1 MWKYDRCDGSGIYVW
16 DYGDYQKQTHLEYQ
30 ALEFPISTDD

>member
-1 MWKYDRCDGSGIYVW
+1 MDVVVYVC

-30 ALEFPISTDD
+30 ALEFPVSTDD